1 MQLNKK
7 VKVNRTSLTSNQEE
21 GAEQKIIAAA
31 RRIFQRKGMAGA
43 RMEEIATVA
52 GINKA
57 LLHYYFRSK
66 EKLFQVIMME
76 AKVQMFDRLHPILGS
91 DDPLFVKIE
100 KFAES
105 YISFVTENPFLPG
118 FILHEINRHPEKLVN
133 EISSG
138 AKQPNLSRFFQQVI
152 SEIKKKNIVTI
163 QPEQLFMNMLSMCV
177 FPFVGR
183 PMLQVVMNV
192 SDKKFRELLE
202 ERKKQIPIFIINS
215 IKR

>member
-7 VKVNRTSLTSNQEE
+7 VKVEQ

-43 RMEEIATVA
+43 RMEEIAAEA

-76 AKVQMFDRLHPILGS
+76 AKGQMLGRLHPILGS
-91 DDPLFVKIE
+91 DAPLFEKIE
-100 KFAES
+100 LFVES

-138 AKQPNLSRFFQQVI
+138 AKRPNLSKFFQQVET
-152 SEIKKKNIVTI
+152 EIKKKNIIAI

-183 PMLQVVMNV
+183 PMLQTVLNV
-192 SDKKFRELLE
+192 TDKKFNQLLAD
-202 ERKKQIPIFIINS
+202 RKKEIPVFIINS

>member
-1 MQLNKK
+1 MKLNKK
-7 VKVNRTSLTSNQEE
+7 VKEQE

-43 RMEEIATVA
+43 RMEEIASEA

-66 EKLFQVIMME
+66 EKLFQVIMVE
-76 AKVQMFDRLHPILGS
+76 AKGQMLGRLHPILGG
-91 DDPLFVKIE
+91 DDSLFVKIE

-118 FILHEINRHPEKLVN
+118 FILHEINRHPEKLIN
-133 EISSG
+133 EISGG
-138 AKQPNLSRFFQQVI
+138 AKRPNLSKFFQQVE
-152 SEIKKKNIVTI
+152 SEVKKKNIIAI

-192 SDKKFRELLE
+192 SDKKFNQLLE
-202 ERKKQIPIFIINS
+202 ERKKEIPKFIINA
-215 IKR
+215 IKRPTNI